1 MNMKKKSIVMI
12 IIVLLII
19 IAIAGYFIYR
29 QIEKNGR
36 EYEIEKIDLQDYAY
50 FILREEGKYG
60 VINTNGDIIIH
71 PEYTNVIIPNP
82 KKGVFICYDED
93 NNTKILNQNNEQI
106 FSEYA
111 QIQPIRLKNIASNLM
126 YEKNL
131 LTYVQDEKI
140 GLINLE
146 GEVIAEPIYESI
158 EGLPYKEGEL
168 LVQLEGKY
176 GIINN
181 KGNDLVEPQYDQI
194 TVDNYTTEED
204 GYKRAGYIVSN
215 TTEDGYRYGYVDIDG
230 NVLLEPQYTEVSRIT
245 NMKDNEN
252 IYLIVAQNGQYG
264 MVKNQ
269 DQIIENE
276 YQSIS
281 YNSANN
287 TLTLEKTKKYGV
299 ATLEGKIIIPV
310 EFAQIDSTGKYIYA
324 TDVDGNMDVYQEDG
338 NPAEIDSNVYIL
350 ETENENYQIKIDNS
364 QGSVYSILNKNG
376 EQITTQNYA
385 YINYLYDNYFI
396 VSVTGGKVGVINDK
410 EEPIIE
416 IQYDSIEKVEGTDY
430 IITRLSEN
438 NSTQLYDKNFKQLCE
453 MTNAIVRA
461 EENYVKVYNDTETR
475 YFNLEGNE
483 KQNTEL
489 LANNQIYAKY
499 QDGKWG
505 FVDKSGD
512 VVVDY
517 IYDKATDLN
526 SYGYAGIKLDG
537 KWGVVNSNG
546 EVIVEPTYTSNGQAE
561 PEFIKDYYKVQ
572 YGYGE
577 FYYTK

>member
-1 MNMKKKSIVMI
+1 MKKKYIVMI

-36 EYEIEKIDLQDYAY
+36 EYEIEKISVENYEY
-50 FILREEGKYG
+50 FILRQDGKYG
-60 VINTNGDIIIH
+60 VINKVGDIVID
-71 PEYTNVIIPNP
+71 PEYKNVIIPNP
-82 KKGVFICYDED
+82 QKAVFVCYDE
-93 NNTKILNQNNEQI
+93 NNDTKILNQNGEQL

-111 QIQPIRLKNIASNLM
+111 KIEPIRLKNIASDLM

-131 LTYVQDEKI
+131 LTYQQDEKL

-146 GEVIAEPIYESI
+146 GEVIAKPIYESI

-176 GIINN
+176 GVINN
-181 KGNDLVEPQYDQI
+181 KGSYLVNLEYDQI

-204 GYKRAGYIVSN
+204 GYKHAGYIVSN
-215 TTEDGYRYGYVDIDG
+215 TTENGYRYGYVDING
-230 NVLLEPQYTEVSRIT
+230 NVLLEPEYTEVSRII
-245 NMKDNEN
+245 NIKDNDN

-264 MVKNQ
+264 MFKNQ
-269 DQIIENE
+269 EQIIGNE

-281 YNSANN
+281 YNSESN
-287 TLTLEKTKKYGV
+287 TLTLEKTRRYGM
-299 ATLEGKIIIPV
+299 ATLDGEVVIPV
-310 EFAQIDSTGKYIYA
+310 EFAQVDSTGKYIYT
-324 TDVDGNMDVYQEDG
+324 TDVDGNVKVYQEDG

-376 EQITTQNYA
+376 EQITAQNYS

-438 NSTQLYDKNFKQLCE
+438 SSTQLYDKNFKELCE
-453 MTNAIVRA
+453 MTNAIVQT
-461 EENYVKVYNDTETR
+461 EENYVKVYNDTETK
-475 YFNLEGNE
+475 YFDLEGNE
-483 KQNTEL
+483 KQNTEIL
-489 LANNQIYAKY
+489 TNNQIYAKS

-505 FVDKSGD
+505 FVDKSGN

-517 IYDKATDLN
+517 IYDKVTDLN

-546 EVIVEPTYTSNGQAE
+546 EVIVEPTYTLNTPTE
-561 PEFIKDYYKVQ
+561 PEFIKDYYKVE

>member
-131 LTYVQDEKI
+131 LIYVQDEKI

-230 NVLLEPQYTEVSRIT
+230 KVLLEPQYTEVSRIT

-324 TDVDGNMDVYQEDG
+324 TDVDGNVDVYQEDG

-461 EENYVKVYNDTETR
+461 EKNYVKVYNDTETR
-475 YFNLEGNE
+475 YFDLEGNE

-546 EVIVEPTYTSNGQAE
+546 EVIVEPTYTLNTQTE

>member
-1 MNMKKKSIVMI
+1 MNMKKKYIVMLV
-12 IIVLLII
+12 IVLLII
-19 IAIAGYFIYR
+19 IAIAGWFIYR

-36 EYEIEKIDLQDYAY
+36 EYEIEKISVENYEY
-50 FILREEGKYG
+50 FILRQDGKYG
-60 VINTNGDIIIH
+60 VINKNGDIVIN
-71 PEYTNVIIPNP
+71 PEYVNIIILNP
-82 KKGVFICYDED
+82 QKAVFICYDED
-93 NNTKILNQNNEQI
+93 NSTKVLNQNNEQI

-111 QIQPIRLKNIASNLM
+111 QIEPIRLKNIASDLM

-131 LTYVQDEKI
+131 LTYEQDEKL

-146 GEVIAEPIYESI
+146 GEVIAQPIYESI

-176 GIINN
+176 GVINN
-181 KGNDLVEPQYDQI
+181 KGNYLVDPEYDQI
-194 TVDNYTTEED
+194 TVDNYTTAEE

-215 TTEDGYRYGYVDIDG
+215 TTENGYRYGYVDVDG
-230 NVLLEPQYTEVSRIT
+230 KVLLEPEYTEVSRII
-245 NMKDNEN
+245 NVEDDDN

-269 DQIIENE
+269 EQIIGNE

-281 YNSANN
+281 YNSESN
-287 TLTLEKTKKYGV
+287 TLTLEKTKRYGV
-299 ATLEGKIIIPV
+299 ATLDGKVVIPV

-324 TDVDGNMDVYQEDG
+324 TDVDGNVEVYQGDG
-338 NPAEIDSNVYIL
+338 NPAEINSNVYIL

-364 QGSVYSILNKNG
+364 QGSVYSILNQNG
-376 EQITTQNYA
+376 EQITTQNYS

-430 IITRLSEN
+430 IVTRLSEN
-438 NSTQLYDKNFKQLCE
+438 NSMQLYDKNFKQLCE
-453 MTNAIVRA
+453 MTNAIVQT
-461 EENYVKVYNDTETR
+461 EENYVKVYNDIETR
-475 YFNLEGNE
+475 YFDLEGNE
-483 KQNTEL
+483 KQNTEI
-489 LANNQIYAKY
+489 LANNQIYAKS

-505 FVDKSGD
+505 FVDKSGN

-517 IYDKATDLN
+517 IYDKVTDLN

-537 KWGVVNSNG
+537 KWGVVNANG
-546 EVIVEPTYTSNGQAE
+546 EVIVEPTYTFNTQTE
-561 PEFIKDYYKVQ
+561 PEFIKDYYKVE

>member
-1 MNMKKKSIVMI
+1 MKKKNIVMI
-12 IIVLLII
+12 IIVLVII
-19 IAIAGYFIYR
+19 ISIAGWFIYK

-36 EYEIEKIDLQDYAY
+36 EYEIEKIAIQDYEY
-50 FILREEGKYG
+50 FILRQDGKYG
-60 VINTNGDIIIH
+60 VMNKNGDIVIH

-82 KKGVFICYDED
+82 KKAVFICYDE
-93 NNTKILNQNNEQI
+93 NNQTKVLNQNNEQI
-106 FSEYA
+106 FSEYE

-131 LTYVQDEKI
+131 LTYVQDEKM

-146 GEVIAEPIYESI
+146 GEVIAKPIYESI

-176 GIINN
+176 GVINN
-181 KGNDLVEPQYDQI
+181 KGNNLVEPKYDQI
-194 TVDNYTTEED
+194 TVDNYTTEEE

-215 TTEDGYRYGYVDIDG
+215 TTENGYRYGYVDING
-230 NVLLEPQYTEVSRIT
+230 NVLLEPEYTEVSRII
-245 NMKDNEN
+245 NIKDNDN

-264 MVKNQ
+264 VVKNQ
-269 DQIIENE
+269 EQIIENE

-281 YNSANN
+281 YNSESN
-287 TLTLEKTKKYGV
+287 TLTLEKTKRYGI
-299 ATLEGKIIIPV
+299 ATLEGKVVIPV
-310 EFAQIDSTGKYIYA
+310 EFSQIDSTGKYIYA
-324 TDVDGNMDVYQEDG
+324 TDVDGNVEVYQEDG
-338 NPAEIDSNVYIL
+338 NPADVESNVYIL
-350 ETENENYQIKIDNS
+350 ETNNENYQIKIDNA
-364 QGSVYSILNKNG
+364 QGTVYSILNKNG
-376 EQITTQNYA
+376 EQMTTQNYS

-410 EEPIIE
+410 EEEIIPI
-416 IQYDSIEKVEGTDY
+416 QFDSIEKIEGTDY

-453 MTNAIVRA
+453 MTNAVLKK
-461 EENYVKVYNDTETR
+461 EENYIKLYNETETK
-475 YFNLEGNE
+475 YFDLEGNE
-483 KQNTEL
+483 KQNTEVFP
-489 LANNQIYAKY
+489 NNEIYAKS

-505 FVDKSGD
+505 FVDKSGN

-526 SYGYAGIKLDG
+526 SYGYAGVQLDG

-546 EVIVEPTYTSNGQAE
+546 EIILEPTYTFNVQTE
-561 PEFIKDYYKVQ
+561 PEFIKEYYKVQ

>member
-1 MNMKKKSIVMI
+1 MKKRYIIMIVL
-12 IIVLLII
+12 VLLIMMAI
-19 IAIAGYFIYR
+19 IGWFIYK
-29 QIEKNGR
+29 QIEKTRR
-36 EYEIEKIDLQDYAY
+36 EYEIEQISIEDYEY
-50 FILREEGKYG
+50 FILRQEGKYG
-60 VINTNGDIIIH
+60 VINKNGDIVIN

-82 KKGVFICYDED
+82 KNAVFICYDEG
-93 NNTKILNQNNEQI
+93 NNTKVLNQNNEQI

-111 QIQPIRLKNIASNLM
+111 QIAPIRLRNIASDLM

-146 GEVIAEPIYESI
+146 GEIIVEPIYETI

-168 LVQLEGKY
+168 LVKLEGKY
-176 GIINN
+176 GVINN
-181 KGNDLVEPQYDQI
+181 KGNYLVEPRYDQI

-215 TTEDGYRYGYVDIDG
+215 TTENGYRYGYIDIDG
-230 NVLLEPQYTEVSRIT
+230 NVLLETEYTEISRII
-245 NMKDNEN
+245 NIEDNDN

-264 MVKNQ
+264 MVRNQ
-269 DQIIENE
+269 EQMIENE

-281 YNSANN
+281 YNSENN

-299 ATLEGKIIIPV
+299 ATLDGEIIIPV
-310 EFAQIDSTGKYIYA
+310 EFSQIDSTGRYIYT
-324 TDVDGNMDVYQEDG
+324 TDANGNIQVYQEDG
-338 NPAEIDSNVYIL
+338 NPAGIDSNVYIL
-350 ETENENYQIKIDNS
+350 ETKSENYQIKIDNS
-364 QGSVYSILNKNG
+364 QGSAYSILNPSG
-376 EQITTQNYA
+376 EQITTTNYS

-396 VSVTGGKVGVINDK
+396 VSLTGGKVGVINDK
-410 EEPIIE
+410 EEPIIA
-416 IQYDSIEKVEGTDY
+416 IKYDSIEQVEGTDY

-453 MTNAIVRA
+453 MSNAIVQT
-461 EENYVKVYNDTETR
+461 EENYVKIYNDTETK
-475 YFNLEGNE
+475 YFDLEGNE
-483 KQNTEL
+483 KQNTEIL
-489 LANNQIYAKY
+489 NNKQIYAKF

-505 FVDKSGD
+505 FVDKKGN
-512 VVVDY
+512 VVIDY

-526 SYGYAGIKLDG
+526 SYGYAGIKLNG
-537 KWGVVNSNG
+537 KWGVINANG
-546 EVIVEPTYTSNGQAE
+546 EVIIEPTYTFNVQAE
-561 PEFIKDYYKVQ
+561 PEFIKDYYKVE

>member
-29 QIEKNGR
+29 HIEKSGR
-36 EYEIEKIDLQDYAY
+36 EYEIEKIDLQDYVY
-50 FILREEGKYG
+50 FILREDGKYG

-82 KKGVFICYDED
+82 KKAVFICYDE
-93 NNTKILNQNNEQI
+93 NNQTKVLNQNNEQI
-106 FSEYA
+106 FSEYE

-140 GLINLE
+140 GLINLD
-146 GEVIAEPIYESI
+146 GEEIAEPIYESI

-176 GIINN
+176 GVINN
-181 KGNDLVEPQYDQI
+181 KGNNLVDTKYDQI
-194 TVDNYTTEED
+194 AVDNYTTEED

-215 TTEDGYRYGYVDIDG
+215 ATENGYRYGYVDING
-230 NVLLEPQYTEVSRIT
+230 NVLLEPEYTEVSRII
-245 NMKDNEN
+245 NIKDNDN

-264 MVKNQ
+264 VVKNQ
-269 DQIIENE
+269 EQIIENE

-281 YNSANN
+281 YNSESN
-287 TLTLEKTKKYGV
+287 TLTLEKTIRYGI
-299 ATLEGKIIIPV
+299 ATLEGKVVIPV
-310 EFAQIDSTGKYIYA
+310 EFSQIDSTGKYIYA
-324 TDVDGNMDVYQEDG
+324 TDVDGNVEVYQEDG
-338 NPAEIDSNVYIL
+338 NPADVESNVYIL
-350 ETENENYQIKIDNS
+350 ETNNENYQIKIDNA
-364 QGSVYSILNKNG
+364 QGTVYSILNKNG
-376 EQITTQNYA
+376 EQMTTQNYS

-410 EEPIIE
+410 EEEIIPI
-416 IQYDSIEKVEGTDY
+416 QFDSIEKIEGTDY

-453 MTNAIVRA
+453 MTNAVLKK
-461 EENYVKVYNDTETR
+461 EENYIKLYNETETK
-475 YFNLEGNE
+475 YFDLEGNE
-483 KQNTEL
+483 KQNTEVFP
-489 LANNQIYAKY
+489 NNEIYAKS

-505 FVDKSGD
+505 FVDKCGN

-526 SYGYAGIKLDG
+526 AYGYAGVQLDG

-546 EVIVEPTYTSNGQAE
+546 EIILEPTYTFNVQTE
-561 PEFIKDYYKVQ
+561 PEFIKEYYKVQ

>member
-1 MNMKKKSIVMI
+1 MKKKSIVMI

-29 QIEKNGR
+29 HIEKSGR
-36 EYEIEKIDLQDYAY
+36 EYEIEKIDLQDYVY
-50 FILREEGKYG
+50 FILREDGKYG

-82 KKGVFICYDED
+82 KKAVFICYDE
-93 NNTKILNQNNEQI
+93 NNQTKVLNQNNEQI
-106 FSEYA
+106 FSEYE

-131 LTYVQDEKI
+131 LTYVQYEKI

-146 GEVIAEPIYESI
+146 GEEIAEPIYESI

-176 GIINN
+176 GVINN
-181 KGNDLVEPQYDQI
+181 KGNNLVEPKYDQI
-194 TVDNYTTEED
+194 TVDNYTTEEE

-215 TTEDGYRYGYVDIDG
+215 TTENGYRYGYVDING
-230 NVLLEPQYTEVSRIT
+230 NVLLEPEYTEVSRII
-245 NMKDNEN
+245 NIKDNDN

-264 MVKNQ
+264 VVKNQ
-269 DQIIENE
+269 EQIIENE

-281 YNSANN
+281 YNSESN
-287 TLTLEKTKKYGV
+287 TLTLEKTKRYGI
-299 ATLEGKIIIPV
+299 ATLEGKVVIPV
-310 EFAQIDSTGKYIYA
+310 EFSQIDSTGKYIYA
-324 TDVDGNMDVYQEDG
+324 TDVDGNVEVYQEDG
-338 NPAEIDSNVYIL
+338 NPADVESNVYIL
-350 ETENENYQIKIDNS
+350 ETNNENYQIKIDNA
-364 QGSVYSILNKNG
+364 QGTVYSILNKNG
-376 EQITTQNYA
+376 EQMTTQNYS

-410 EEPIIE
+410 EEEIIPI
-416 IQYDSIEKVEGTDY
+416 QFDSIEKIEGTDY

-453 MTNAIVRA
+453 MTNAVLKK
-461 EENYVKVYNDTETR
+461 EENYIKLYNETETK
-475 YFNLEGNE
+475 YFDLEGNE
-483 KQNTEL
+483 KQNTEVFP
-489 LANNQIYAKY
+489 NNEIYAKS

-505 FVDKSGD
+505 FVDKSGN

-526 SYGYAGIKLDG
+526 AYGYAGVQLDG

-546 EVIVEPTYTSNGQAE
+546 EIILEPTYTFNVQTE
-561 PEFIKDYYKVQ
+561 PEFIKEYYKVQ

>member
-1 MNMKKKSIVMI
+1 MNMKKKYIVMLV
-12 IIVLLII
+12 IVLLII
-19 IAIAGYFIYR
+19 IAIAGWFIYR

-36 EYEIEKIDLQDYAY
+36 EYEIEKISVENYEY
-50 FILREEGKYG
+50 FILRQDGKYG
-60 VINTNGDIIIH
+60 VINKNGDIVIN
-71 PEYTNVIIPNP
+71 PEYVNIIILNP
-82 KKGVFICYDED
+82 QKAVFICYDED
-93 NNTKILNQNNEQI
+93 NSTKVLNQNNEQI

-111 QIQPIRLKNIASNLM
+111 QIEPIRLKNIASDLM

-131 LTYVQDEKI
+131 LTYEQDEKL

-146 GEVIAEPIYESI
+146 GEVIAQPIYESI

-176 GIINN
+176 GVINN
-181 KGNDLVEPQYDQI
+181 KGNYLVDPEYDQI
-194 TVDNYTTEED
+194 TVDNYTTAEE

-215 TTEDGYRYGYVDIDG
+215 TTENGYRYGYVDVDG
-230 NVLLEPQYTEVSRIT
+230 KVLLEPEYTEVSRII
-245 NMKDNEN
+245 NVEDDDN

-269 DQIIENE
+269 EQIIGNE

-281 YNSANN
+281 YNSESN
-287 TLTLEKTKKYGV
+287 TLTLEKTKRYGV
-299 ATLEGKIIIPV
+299 ATLDGKVVIPV
-310 EFAQIDSTGKYIYA
+310 EFSQIDSTGKYIYA
-324 TDVDGNMDVYQEDG
+324 TDVDGNVEVYQGDG
-338 NPAEIDSNVYIL
+338 NPAEINSNVYIL

-364 QGSVYSILNKNG
+364 QGSVYSILNQNG
-376 EQITTQNYA
+376 EQITTQNYS

-430 IITRLSEN
+430 IVTRLSEN
-438 NSTQLYDKNFKQLCE
+438 NSMQLYDKNFKQLCE
-453 MTNAIVRA
+453 MTNAIVQT
-461 EENYVKVYNDTETR
+461 EENYVKVYNDIETR
-475 YFNLEGNE
+475 YFDLEGNE
-483 KQNTEL
+483 KQNTEI
-489 LANNQIYAKY
+489 LANNQIYAKS

-505 FVDKSGD
+505 FVDKSGN

-517 IYDKATDLN
+517 IYDKVTDLN

-537 KWGVVNSNG
+537 KWGVVNANG
-546 EVIVEPTYTSNGQAE
+546 EVIVEPTYTFNKQTE
-561 PEFIKDYYKVQ
+561 PEFIKDYYKVE

>member
-1 MNMKKKSIVMI
+1 MNMKKKNIVMI

-19 IAIAGYFIYR
+19 IALAGWFIYK

-36 EYEIEKIDLQDYAY
+36 EYEIEKIAIQDYEY
-50 FILREEGKYG
+50 FILRQEGKYG
-60 VINTNGDIIIH
+60 VIHKNGDIVIN

-82 KKGVFICYDED
+82 QKAVFICYDE
-93 NNTKILNQNNEQI
+93 NNETKVLNQNKEQI
-106 FSEYA
+106 FSEYPR
-111 QIQPIRLKNIASNLM
+111 IQPIRLKNIASDLM
-126 YEKNL
+126 YEKNSL
-131 LTYVQDEKI
+131 IYEQDEKL

-146 GEVIAEPIYESI
+146 GEVIAKPIYESI

-168 LVQLEGKY
+168 LVQHEGKY
-176 GIINN
+176 GVINN

-204 GYKRAGYIVSN
+204 GYKHAGYIVSN
-215 TTEDGYRYGYVDIDG
+215 TTENGYRYGYVNTDG
-230 NVLLEPQYTEVSRIT
+230 TVLLEPEYTEVSRII
-245 NMKDNEN
+245 NIKNNDN

-269 DQIIENE
+269 EQIIGNE

-281 YNSANN
+281 YNSESN
-287 TLTLEKTKKYGV
+287 TLTLEKTKRYGI
-299 ATLEGKIIIPV
+299 ATLEGEVVIPV
-310 EFAQIDSTGKYIYA
+310 QFSQIDSTGKYIYA
-324 TDVDGNMDVYQEDG
+324 TDVDGNVEVYQDDG
-338 NPAEIDSNVYIL
+338 NPADVENNVYIL
-350 ETENENYQIKIDNS
+350 ETNNEIYQIKIDNA
-364 QGSVYSILNKNG
+364 QGTVYSILNKNG
-376 EQITTQNYA
+376 EQITTQNYS

-410 EEPIIE
+410 EEPIIP
-416 IQYDSIEKVEGTDY
+416 IQFDSIEKIEGTDY

-453 MTNAIVRA
+453 MTNAILKKD
-461 EENYVKVYNDTETR
+461 ENYIKLYNDTETK
-475 YFNLEGNE
+475 YFDLEGNE
-483 KQNTEL
+483 KENTEIL
-489 LANNQIYAKY
+489 SDNQMYAKS

-505 FVDKSGD
+505 FVDKSGN

-526 SYGYAGIKLDG
+526 SYGYAGVQLDG

-546 EVIVEPTYTSNGQAE
+546 EVIVEPTYTFNVQTE
-561 PEFIKDYYKVQ
+561 PEFIKEYYKVQ